1 MKPEFYLTLFS
12 KQQPRRSHVIFALL
26 KQQTTGSAEY
36 WGLRYQLL
44 DWFGLLPQL
53 RKNEYE
59 QALQQLQQNKDL
71 EQIEPGL
78 YLLTEKGDKVR
89 MQYAQQ
95 HYLPQQNAAR
105 IQYQTGAF
113 MPLFLQANQVV
124 SEWSYHN
131 RQYYPMQASLKQ
143 RQSLKQW
150 FKNQDKTQLVPH
162 WFNTLKAFLT
172 TLPEA
177 TANSLAASWV
187 GHETAGLNYDQMDL
201 PKTWTE
207 FDFYLWQ
214 LEQYTALLI
223 YLEQHTTIEDPIV
236 QLYAIV
242 GKRMQF
248 PTSLQTSFD
257 AAKNGQTLVDIAHTR
272 QLKLGTVQEHLLT
285 AAIWLPLDQFP
296 YEQYL
301 TKDLKG
307 TFAQKLTDPDIDAWR
322 FKTVRETA
330 DIQEF
335 FNFRLYAIWQTKR
348 EQGHA

>member
-1 MKPEFYLTLFS
+1 MNPEFLLTLFS

-59 QALQQLQQNKDL
+59 HALQQLQQNKDL
-71 EQIEPGL
+71 EQTEPGL
-78 YLLTEKGDKVR
+78 YLLTDKGAKAQA
-89 MQYAQQ
+89 QYANE
-95 HYLPQQNAAR
+95 HYLPQQNASR
-105 IQYQTGAF
+105 IQYQTGIF

-143 RQSLKQW
+143 RQSIKQW
-150 FKNQDKTQLVPH
+150 FKKQDKTQLVGN
-162 WFNTLKAFLT
+162 WFETLQAFLA
-172 TLPEA
+172 TLPEK
-177 TANSLAASWV
+177 TANTLAASWV
-187 GHETAGLNYDQMDL
+187 GHETAGLNYDQMHL
-201 PKTWTE
+201 PEAWTD

-214 LEQYTALLI
+214 LDQYTALLA
-223 YLEQHTTIEDPIV
+223 YLEKHVTIENPLV
-236 QLYAIV
+236 QLYAVV
-242 GKRMQF
+242 GKRTQF
-248 PTSLQTSFD
+248 PASMQTSFD
-257 AAKNGQTLVDIAHTR
+257 AAKAGQALTDIAQTR

-285 AAIWLPLDQFP
+285 AAIWLPIDQFP

-301 TKDLKG
+301 TDDLKA

-322 FKTVRETA
+322 FKTVRESA

-348 EQGHA
+348 EQGYD